1 MKSLL
6 LGKVN
11 DDDDVNDDNGGG
23 GGGGGGGD
31 GGVLNIKS
39 IVLQYDLQCLEETS
53 IFYIGVIL

>member
-23 GGGGGGGD
+23 GGGGGGGGD

-39 IVLQYDLQCLEETS
+39 IVLQYDL
-53 IFYIGVIL
+53 

>member
-39 IVLQYDLQCLEETS
+39 IVLQYDL
-53 IFYIGVIL
+53 

>member
-23 GGGGGGGD
+23 GGGGD

-39 IVLQYDLQCLEETS
+39 IVLQYDL
-53 IFYIGVIL
+53 

>member
-23 GGGGGGGD
+23 GGGGGGG
-31 GGVLNIKS
+31 VLNVKS
-39 IVLQYDLQCLEETS
+39 IVLQYDL
-53 IFYIGVIL
+53 